1 MTRRRTATVCDPLQ
15 PSFFDPPKV
24 PIDGFGLAVRE
35 TLADILASA
44 KERGLDRFAV
54 AAEMS
59 RLMPEQRDVSKRM
72 LDQYCAPGST
82 DWRLPVEA
90 VPALY
95 RVTGDPRLISLITEA
110 CDHKAVPGEAAA
122 LGEMMIIEMQE
133 QKLRE
138 RKRRWRAA
146 CRRARWSGRPGK
158 RRGGHADDRGALHG
172 ARARGERPS
181 GPSLDGARR
190 AVAGGAR
197 GLALPAPVRP
207 RRRPRISRLHSP

>member
-95 RVTGDPRLISLITEA
+95 RVTGDPRLIALITEA

-138 RKRRWRAA
+138 RKR
-146 CRRARWSGRPGK
+146 
-158 RRGGHADDRGALHG
+158 AL
-172 ARARGERPS
+172 
-181 GPSLDGARR
+181 
-190 AVAGGAR
+190 AR
-197 GLALPAPVRP
+197 GLPASAVEWAAREAA
-207 RRRPRISRLHSP
+207 RRSRG